1 MRFIA
6 SIKMLG
12 LTVTVLAIVLL
23 ALLNFVVLSDSP
35 IFYTPTPEPRSGT
48 RNTDDHPTLIV
59 LGAGVRR
66 KELSGMLRCRMVKAI
81 EIYSQ
86 QPQGKVLLS
95 GDGTDP
101 HYNET
106 NAMRQFALT
115 HHVGADHLLTDPLG
129 FSTYDS
135 LRRAFEVFGIRSAII
150 VTQDFHL
157 SRSLWIARSFG
168 MTAEGIACEQ
178 SSSGFFYHLREIPA
192 RAKDVFLRWFDVAPR
207 SNRDDVF

>member
-1 MRFIA
+1 MRFGGFIRTFT
-6 SIKMLG
+6 
-12 LTVTVLAIVLL
+12 LTAAVLAILL
-23 ALLNFVVLSDSP
+23 FALPNFIVLSDSP
-35 IFYTPTPEPRSGT
+35 IFIT
-48 RNTDDHPTLIV
+48 RHSLPQEGAGKYNERPTLIV

-66 KELSGMLRCRMVKAI
+66 KELSGMLRCRMLKAI
-81 EIYSQ
+81 EIYQQ
-86 QPQGKVLLS
+86 QPASKVLLS

-106 NAMRQFALT
+106 NAMRQFALANAI
-115 HHVGADHLLTDPLG
+115 GADHLLTDPLG

-135 LRRAFEVFGIRSAII
+135 LRRAFEVFGVRSAII

-157 SRSLWIARSFG
+157 SRALWIARSFG
-168 MTAEGIACEQ
+168 MKADGIACEKN
-178 SSSGFFYHLREIPA
+178 SSGFFYHLREIPA